1 MRATGLVVGCIAG
14 ATLAALVVAAS
25 FVVSGQ
31 GAFGVY
37 SSQFLT
43 SANQSEDV
51 AQSTGA
57 TQAGLYYAQS
67 LRVRSALP
75 SISTQSPVI
84 DIAIFFPVVV
94 GLTVGTLVYWATR
107 PKDQAASDDPAS

>member
-1 MRATGLVVGCIAG
+1 MRATGLVVGCIVG
-14 ATLAALVVAAS
+14 AALAALVVAAS
-25 FVVSGQ
+25 LALPGQ

-37 SSQFLT
+37 SPSYLT
-43 SANQSEDV
+43 SANQSRDV
-51 AQSTGA
+51 AQSPGV
-57 TQAGLYYAQS
+57 TQAGLYFASAQS
-67 LRVRSALP
+67 VPSALH

-107 PKDQAASDDPAS
+107 PKDLAASDDPAS